1 FGKKHLL
8 KIKKR
13 SELIINRKLNIL
25 KMKINTIKVA
35 VLMALGLVGVNE
47 LNAQHTFG
55 GVTTV
60 IVRSNSDNSNHEEP
74 ILFQVGQNSNSL
86 RDFRLKVGKNL
97 SVFSTPVSI
106 EGNLSLIGQTGVS
119 AKNGDFWGR
128 VSTEGEFQGL
138 GNLTLRVKEGGV
150 VTSDTG
156 SNRNN
161 IYFKNQ
167 QNKEIAKL
175 KEGVFTLNMASTI
188 ETPGRLKL
196 QPGISNKED
205 DVIAFLNSENSE
217 MARVK
222 DGTFTV
228 KGGNTFQSYG
238 NLSLR
243 ANANGKQYG
252 TIFFKDGWNREMARL
267 ERGKLTLDQI
277 SLNVTTFPDY
287 VFAKEYHL
295 MPLNEVASY
304 IKENKHLPNMPTEK
318 EVVKEGMNV
327 GQINTLLVEKV
338 EELTLYTIEQ
348 EEKIQAQEKTMKAL
362 LQKLEA
368 LETLVK
374 SKK

>member
-1 FGKKHLL
+1 
-8 KIKKR
+8 
-13 SELIINRKLNIL
+13 
-25 KMKINTIKVA
+25 MKINTIKVA
-35 VLMALGLVGVNE
+35 VLMALSLVGVNE

-86 RDFRLKVGKNL
+86 RDFRLKVDKIE
-97 SVFSTPVSI
+97 STF
-106 EGNLSLIGQTGVS
+106 NTG
-119 AKNGDFWGR
+119 
-128 VSTEGEFQGL
+128 
-138 GNLTLRVKEGGV
+138 LRVGKYLV
-150 VTSDTG
+150 VSED
-156 SNRNN
+156 
-161 IYFKNQ
+161 
-167 QNKEIAKL
+167 
-175 KEGVFTLNMASTI
+175 GVFGGAIQAKQLIAHNLIRTKNIAISTTGTRRGEEAFHI
-188 ETPGRLKL
+188 FDGNFRIDNGAIKSNAPVILHPGVD
-196 QPGISNKED
+196 NKED
-205 DVIAFLNSENSE
+205 DYVSFRNSENSE

-252 TIFFKDGWNREMARL
+252 TIFFKDGSNREMARL

>member
-1 FGKKHLL
+1 
-8 KIKKR
+8 
-13 SELIINRKLNIL
+13 
-25 KMKINTIKVA
+25 MKINTIKVA

-47 LNAQHTFG
+47 LNAQAVDYQIRG
-55 GVTTV
+55 NAGVV
-60 IVRSNSDNSNHEEP
+60 IASNADNIGEREP
-74 ILFQVGQNSNSL
+74 IVFQVGRFDRQNHL
-86 RDFRLKVGKNL
+86 RNYRLKIDKEK
-97 SVFSTPVSI
+97 SI
-106 EGNLSLIGQTGVS
+106 FNTDLTVYGDLFLPGRTLRTRNIEAYADIEFTGPYGAIGQLKSKGVLKLRS
-119 AKNGDFWGR
+119 GARKIGAEFVDVDNDKIVFYNGA
-128 VSTEGEFQGL
+128 
-138 GNLTLRVKEGGV
+138 
-150 VTSDTG
+150 DT
-156 SNRNN
+156 
-161 IYFKNQ
+161 
-167 QNKEIAKL
+167 EIAKL
-175 KEGVFTLNMASTI
+175 KEGALTLNKLSTI
-188 ETPGRLKL
+188 ETPGSLKL
-196 QPGISNKED
+196 QPGISNKEE

-252 TIFFKDGWNREMARL
+252 TIFFKDGSNREMARL

>member
-1 FGKKHLL
+1 
-8 KIKKR
+8 
-13 SELIINRKLNIL
+13 
-25 KMKINTIKVA
+25 MKINTIKVA
-35 VLMALGLVGVNE
+35 VLMALGLIGGVKGVN
-47 LNAQHTFG
+47 AQGFLYS
-55 GVTTV
+55 TV
-60 IVRSNSDNSNHEEP
+60 ESAPWGLVLRANSDNSNDEEP
-74 ILFQVGQNSNSL
+74 ILFQVGQNSSSL
-86 RDFRLKVGKNL
+86 RDFRLKVDKEE

-106 EGNLSLIGQTGVS
+106 YGNLTLPGSTRVY
-119 AKNGDFWGR
+119 AKYGSFRGG
-128 VSTEGEFQGL
+128 VSTEKEFEGL
-138 GNLTLRVKEGGV
+138 GNLTLSVKRGGIIPL
-150 VTSDTG
+150 G
-156 SNRNN
+156 SGLGNN

-167 QNKEIAKL
+167 DNEEIAKL
-175 KEGVFTLNMASTI
+175 KEGALTLNKLSTI
-188 ETPGRLKL
+188 ETPGSLKL

-252 TIFFKDGWNREMARL
+252 TIFFKDGSNREMARL

>member
-1 FGKKHLL
+1 
-8 KIKKR
+8 
-13 SELIINRKLNIL
+13 
-25 KMKINTIKVA
+25 
-35 VLMALGLVGVNE
+35 LMALGLIGGIKEVS
-47 LNAQHTFG
+47 AQESFHFS
-55 GVTTV
+55 TV
-60 IVRSNSDNSNHEEP
+60 KSETWALILRANSDNSNHEEP

-86 RDFRLKVGKNL
+86 KDFKLKVGKKL

-106 EGNLSLIGQTGVS
+106 NGNLSLIGHTGVS

-138 GNLTLRVKEGGV
+138 GNLTLKVKEKDI
-150 VTSDTG
+150 VTSDTD
-156 SNRNN
+156 SNSNN
-161 IYFKNQ
+161 IYFKNH
-167 QNKEIAKL
+167 QNEEIAKL
-175 KEGVFTLNMASTI
+175 KDGVFTLNMASTI
-188 ETPGRLKL
+188 AAPGLLKL
-196 QPGISNKED
+196 KSGISNKEKGA
-205 DVIAFLNSENSE
+205 VAFLDSENNE

-228 KGGNTFQSYG
+228 RGGNTFQSYG

-243 ANANGKQYG
+243 ANANGKQNG
-252 TIFFKDGWNREMARL
+252 TIFFKDGSNREMARL

-348 EEKIQAQEKTMKAL
+348 EEKIQAQEKTMKTL

>member
-1 FGKKHLL
+1 
-8 KIKKR
+8 
-13 SELIINRKLNIL
+13 
-25 KMKINTIKVA
+25 MKINTIKVA

-60 IVRSNSDNSNHEEP
+60 IVRSNSDKSNHEEP

-86 RDFRLKVGKNL
+86 RDFRLKVGKEE

-106 EGNLSLIGQTGVS
+106 YGNLMLPGSTRVS
-119 AKNGDFWGR
+119 AKYGSFRGG
-128 VSTEGEFQGL
+128 VSTEKEFEGL
-138 GNLTLRVKEGGV
+138 GNLTLSVKRGGIIPL
-150 VTSDTG
+150 G
-156 SNRNN
+156 SGLGNN

-167 QNKEIAKL
+167 DNEEIAKL

>member
-1 FGKKHLL
+1 
-8 KIKKR
+8 
-13 SELIINRKLNIL
+13 
-25 KMKINTIKVA
+25 MKINTIKVA
-35 VLMALGLVGVNE
+35 VLMALGLVGINE
-47 LNAQHTFG
+47 LNAQAVDYQIRG
-55 GVTTV
+55 NAGVV
-60 IVRSNSDNSNHEEP
+60 IASNADNIGEREP
-74 ILFQVGQNSNSL
+74 IVFQVGRFDRQNHLKNY
-86 RDFRLKVGKNL
+86 RLKIDKEKSTFNTNL
-97 SVFSTPVSI
+97 AVYGDLFVSKKFNTSDVEVYNNI
-106 EGNLSLIGQTGVS
+106 KFTGGAFAGGGRLESEGTLNLKSGIRELGLTGV
-119 AKNGDFWGR
+119 KDYDNDKIVFINGR
-128 VSTEGEFQGL
+128 
-138 GNLTLRVKEGGV
+138 
-150 VTSDTG
+150 
-156 SNRNN
+156 
-161 IYFKNQ
+161 
-167 QNKEIAKL
+167 NKEIAKL
-175 KEGVFTLNMASTI
+175 KDGAFTLNELSTI
-188 ETPGRLKL
+188 ETPGSLKL

-243 ANANGKQYG
+243 ANANGKQNG
-252 TIFFKDGWNREMARL
+252 TIFFKDGSNREMARL

>member
-1 FGKKHLL
+1 MFGKKHLL

-35 VLMALGLVGVNE
+35 VLMTLGLVGVNE

-60 IVRSNSDNSNHEEP
+60 IVRSNSDNSIHNEP
-74 ILFQVGQNSNSL
+74 ILFQVGQNSSSL
-86 RDFRLKVGKNL
+86 ETFRLKVDKEKSTFNTNL
-97 SVFSTPVSI
+97 AVYGDLFVSKKFNTSDVEVYNNI
-106 EGNLSLIGQTGVS
+106 KFTGGAFAGGGRLESEGTLNLKSGIRELGLTGV
-119 AKNGDFWGR
+119 KDYDNDKIVFINGR
-128 VSTEGEFQGL
+128 
-138 GNLTLRVKEGGV
+138 
-150 VTSDTG
+150 
-156 SNRNN
+156 
-161 IYFKNQ
+161 
-167 QNKEIAKL
+167 NKEIAKL
-175 KEGVFTLNMASTI
+175 KDGAFTLNELSTI

-196 QPGISNKED
+196 KPGISNKED

-238 NLSLR
+238 DLNLR
-243 ANANGKQYG
+243 ASVGNEGNGI
-252 TIFFKDGWNREMARL
+252 IFFRNKANQEMARL
-267 ERGKLTLDQI
+267 EKGKLTLDQI

-295 MPLNEVASY
+295 MPLDEVASY

-327 GQINTLLVEKV
+327 GQINTVLVEKV
-338 EELTLYTIEQ
+338 EELTLYIIQLKAQLDNQKKEIE
-348 EEKIQAQEKTMKAL
+348 KLKTS
-362 LQKLEA
+362 
-368 LETLVK
+368 VK
-374 SKK
+374 KD

>member
-1 FGKKHLL
+1 
-8 KIKKR
+8 
-13 SELIINRKLNIL
+13 
-25 KMKINTIKVA
+25 MKINTIKVA

-47 LNAQHTFG
+47 LNAQA
-55 GVTTV
+55 VDYE
-60 IVRSNSDNSNHEEP
+60 IRSNAGVVIASNADNIGEREP
-74 ILFQVGQNSNSL
+74 IVFQVGRFDRQNHL
-86 RDFRLKVGKNL
+86 RNYRLKIDKKK
-97 SVFSTPVSI
+97 SI
-106 EGNLSLIGQTGVS
+106 FNTDLTVYGDLFLPGRTLRTRNIEAYADIEFTGPYGAIGQLKSKGALKLRSGARKIGAEFVDVDND
-119 AKNGDFWGR
+119 KIVFYNGA
-128 VSTEGEFQGL
+128 
-138 GNLTLRVKEGGV
+138 
-150 VTSDTG
+150 DT
-156 SNRNN
+156 
-161 IYFKNQ
+161 
-167 QNKEIAKL
+167 EIAKL
-175 KEGVFTLNMASTI
+175 KDGAFTLNELSTI

-243 ANANGKQYG
+243 ANSNGKENG
-252 TIFFKDGWNREMARL
+252 AIFFKDGSNREMARL
-267 ERGKLTLDQI
+267 EKGKLTLDQI